1 MAFAKNTFGLTIN
14 EDKPFLRP
22 HVSQDSSGVHHKKQE
37 EDMASQMNAGANAK
51 IFQTNG
57 MNEILRRTESD
68 ARIGVQRPPRIERG

>member
-22 HVSQDSSGVHHKKQE
+22 HVSLDSSGVHHKKPE
-37 EDMASQMNAGANAK
+37 EDTASQMNAGANAK

-68 ARIGVQRPPRIERG
+68 ARIGVQRPPKIERG